1 MQIKPQYPKKP
12 NIIIVNNFRKSIDE
26 LSKSLIKK
34 ITL

>member
-1 MQIKPQYPKKP
+1 MQIKPQYPKKH